1 MKALNQCAKIAQ
13 KFITQHK
20 TIIHFGLIVFLFKSL
35 NVFNLPAAT
44 KSLITNYTFLI
55 NSFMLEVI
63 GKCRAEQNQW
73 IGFFMIET
81 SVMKE
86 LNQHVFN

>member
-1 MKALNQCAKIAQ
+1 
-13 KFITQHK
+13 
-20 TIIHFGLIVFLFKSL
+20 
-35 NVFNLPAAT
+35 
-44 KSLITNYTFLI
+44 
-55 NSFMLEVI
+55 MLEVI

>member
-1 MKALNQCAKIAQ
+1 
-13 KFITQHK
+13 
-20 TIIHFGLIVFLFKSL
+20 
-35 NVFNLPAAT
+35 
-44 KSLITNYTFLI
+44 
-55 NSFMLEVI
+55 MLEVI
-63 GKCRAEQNQW
+63 GKCRAKQNQW